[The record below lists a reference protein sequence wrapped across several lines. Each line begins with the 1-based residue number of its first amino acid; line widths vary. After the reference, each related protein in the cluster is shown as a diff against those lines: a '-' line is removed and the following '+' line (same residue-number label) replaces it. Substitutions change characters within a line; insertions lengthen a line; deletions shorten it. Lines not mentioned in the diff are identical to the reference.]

1 MKKKIIIIV
10 SIFICILTGCQLSN
24 NPTSKVEELLGKY
37 QMLDKDISIS
47 HLNLSNDNSI
57 DTSLQERYE
66 KLIKNQYKNLTY
78 EIKEEK
84 IDGDSA
90 TVTVQIEVLDY
101 KSVLEKYEKT
111 DYSTQEYHKKILDEL
126 EKVKDKITYT
136 IDFVVTK
143 DKKGDWNTEPLGEKE
158 REKLLGIN

>member
-1 MKKKIIIIV
+1 MKKKIIIIA

-24 NPTSKVEELLGKY
+24 NPTSKVEELLSKY
-37 QMLDKDISIS
+37 QMLDKDISILY
-47 HLNLSNDNSI
+47 LNLSNDNSI

-66 KLIKNQYKNLTY
+66 KLIKNQYKNLSY

-84 IDGDSA
+84 IDGENA

-101 KSVLEKYEKT
+101 KSVFEKYEKT

-126 EKVKDKITYT
+126 EKVKGKITYT
-136 IDFVVTK
+136 IDFAVTK
-143 DKKGDWNTEPLGEKE
+143 DDKGNWNNEPVGEEE
-158 REKLLGIN
+158 REKLLGMY